1 MDLNELLLLKI
12 IEKNANISI
21 LLRRNFTYSQIAM
34 LLQKLIE
41 KGYISNKLG
50 SLKLTKSGEN
60 ILLENVKKL
69 NLPNKS
75 FWLPRQEQ
83 YYRTPLSQEV
93 IILPK
98 KI

>member
-12 IEKNANISI
+12 IEKNANMSI

-34 LLQKLIE
+34 LLQNLIE
-41 KGYISNKLG
+41 KGYVSDQFSI
-50 SLKLTKSGEN
+50 LKLTKNGEN
-60 ILLENVKKL
+60 ILLEHVKKL

-75 FWLPRQEQ
+75 FWLPQQKQ
-83 YYRTPLSQEV
+83 YYHTPLSQDV
-93 IILPK
+93 VMLPK